1 MGKRPFI
8 SHAVN
13 GYSRYD
19 TPENKAF
26 SVTPGIIYPVR
37 IQFVNA
43 RDRVT
48 LHQGIDVLRI
58 LWEFHRLILMYFG
71 CIGFGFLCNCIILK
85 FSVTRSRALTN

>member
-1 MGKRPFI
+1 MGKQPFV

-19 TPENKAF
+19 MPENKAF

-48 LHQGIDVLRI
+48 LHQGVDVRSNPLGVPS
-58 LWEFHRLILMYFG
+58 FP
-71 CIGFGFLCNCIILK
+71 CSCIIRKCVLIRL
-85 FSVTRSRALTN
+85 SSI